1 MSEYRSK
8 QISSGTSPVAFHG
21 AAPATPRKSNTRK
34 RSPAFPSFSADR
46 GFDSKLDD
54 LFGRENISLSEGT
67 IEQEYERYMSG
78 QTSSR
83 DTDILHFWEVSFPY
97 TIRDE
102 RSQSG

>member
-1 MSEYRSK
+1 MSEYCSK
-8 QISSGTSPVAFHG
+8 QISSRTSPVAFHG
-21 AAPATPRKSNTRK
+21 AAPATPRKSNIRK
-34 RSPAFPSFSADR
+34 WSSAFSSFSVDH

-67 IEQEYERYMSG
+67 IEQEFERYMSG
-78 QTSSR
+78 QTSSC

-102 RSQSG
+102 RSQSR

>member
-8 QISSGTSPVAFHG
+8 QISSRTSPVAFHDT
-21 AAPATPRKSNTRK
+21 APATLHKSNTRK
-34 RSPAFPSFSADR
+34 WSLAFLSFLADH

-54 LFGRENISLSEGT
+54 LFGCENISLSKGT
-67 IEQEYERYMSG
+67 IKQEFERYMSS

-83 DTDILHFWEVSFPY
+83 NTDILHFWEVSFPY

>member
-21 AAPATPRKSNTRK
+21 AAPATLCNSNTRK
-34 RSPAFPSFSADR
+34 QSPAFPSFSADH

-54 LFGRENISLSEGT
+54 LFGRKNISLSKGT
-67 IEQEYERYMSG
+67 IKQKFERYVSG
-78 QTSSR
+78 QTSSH

-102 RSQSG
+102 CSQSG